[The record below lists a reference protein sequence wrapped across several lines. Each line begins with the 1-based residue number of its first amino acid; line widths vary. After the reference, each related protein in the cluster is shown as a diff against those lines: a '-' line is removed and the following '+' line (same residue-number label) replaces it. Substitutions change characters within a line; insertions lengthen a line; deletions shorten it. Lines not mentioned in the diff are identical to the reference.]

1 MGRKKRK
8 GEGREGQREG
18 RRREREKKK
27 RGHGGKKT
35 PPLPHKD
42 LVFNKLSPDNP
53 VLTRRLL
60 AFDTGLEQPNTCNAT
75 EADL

>member
-1 MGRKKRK
+1 MSDSMGRKKRK
-8 GEGREGQREG
+8 GEGREVQREG
-18 RRREREKKK
+18 RRRERERE

-53 VLTRRLL
+53 VLTWRLL
-60 AFDTGLEQPNTCNAT
+60 AFETGLE
-75 EADL
+75 